1 MIDVRFPTALQMLL
15 TLALAEEEGHE
26 RLSSSHLAL
35 GLGVHSSFVRKLLQ
49 PLTDAGLVYSAMG
62 RDGGV
67 RLGRP
72 AEKITLREVY
82 CAVMGDK
89 SLWEARS
96 VPQRCVVSSNMERY
110 FVRLA
115 GKADE
120 AIMTILD
127 GRTLADSLTEL
138 RAMDAAR
145 RAR

>member
-1 MIDVRFPTALQMLL
+1 MIDVRFPTALQLLL

-35 GLGVHSSFVRKLLQ
+35 GLGVQSSFVRKLLQ
-49 PLTDAGLVYSAMG
+49 PLIGAGLINSALG

-82 CAVMGDK
+82 CAVTGDK
-89 SLWEARS
+89 TLWQARR
-96 VPQRCVVSSNMERY
+96 VPHRCVVSSNMERY
-110 FVRLA
+110 FVQLT
-115 GKADE
+115 GEADE

-127 GRTLADSLTEL
+127 GQTLADSLAEL
-138 RAMDAAR
+138 HAMDAAR